1 MSRTFWVMVGAV
13 GGVVA
18 YRRGT
23 RAVARARE
31 LGPMG
36 SAQVAAQATSRLA
49 ARTANGLGHLQELK
63 ARREGRLVTGTAQPI
78 TAPPPP
84 DDWVAVPE
92 RGAQDHRA
100 EAAGRQPT
108 GPTNRTSQEDQR

>member
-13 GGVVA
+13 GGVIA

-49 ARTANGLGHLQELK
+49 ARTANGLGHLQEIQD
-63 ARREGRLVTGTAQPI
+63 RREGRLVTGSLQEVAA
-78 TAPPPP
+78 APPPN
-84 DDWVAVPE
+84 DWVAVPE
-92 RGAQDHRA
+92 RGSP
-100 EAAGRQPT
+100 AGGSMER
-108 GPTNRTSQEDQR
+108 GRTSVGKATTPEEQR